1 MENPLKKLDTHVT
14 SNLQLLISWIVLG
27 ILHGHD
33 FRPDFPLSAIPYFF
47 APGTLVPAKLLQT
60 ILVVRKNGRGSPVF
74 FFPLMVEEAF
84 VRNLSRVYTTAEFR
98 VGCMN

>member
-74 FFPLMVEEAF
+74 FFLLWL
-84 VRNLSRVYTTAEFR
+84 RRRLSAIFPVFTQLPSFESGA
-98 VGCMN
+98 